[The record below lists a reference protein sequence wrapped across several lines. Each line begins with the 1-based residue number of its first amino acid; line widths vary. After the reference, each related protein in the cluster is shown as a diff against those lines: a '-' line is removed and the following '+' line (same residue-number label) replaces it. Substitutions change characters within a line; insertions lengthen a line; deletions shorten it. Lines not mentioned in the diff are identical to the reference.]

1 MVIDLTDSD
10 GFQTIAI
17 ERFVLTHPQPL
28 FAPKAERVV
37 GRSDDRVGQNRR
49 KVENIINNNILELT
63 EEHIKTLLAKLPLL
77 KTEVQKVIVGQEEI
91 LDELM
96 VAFLA
101 GGHCLL
107 EGVPG
112 LAKTLIVKTM
122 SQALHLTFRRI
133 QFTPDLMPT
142 DIIGTEVLEEDHS
155 TGKRFFKFNKG
166 PLFANIILADEINRT
181 PPKTQSALLEAM
193 QEFEVTYGGQT
204 YPLDKPFFIL
214 ATQNPIE
221 QAGTYP
227 LPEAQ
232 LDRFLL
238 LVKIGYPTEQEE
250 FEVLNR
256 TTGSQKADI
265 KAVLSAKEITQAQG
279 LVRQVNISE
288 DLVKYVS
295 SIIRAT
301 RPDTT
306 PVNYIKEWVRWGAGP
321 RAGQALILTAK
332 ARALLKGRYSVV
344 MEDLHAMAAP
354 VLRHRIL
361 LNFKAEAENITSD
374 TVTAELIKAVKR

>member
-1 MVIDLTDSD
+1 LEIS
-10 GFQTIAI
+10 A
-17 ERFVLTHPQPL
+17 
-28 FAPKAERVV
+28 
-37 GRSDDRVGQNRR
+37 NN
-49 KVENIINNNILELT
+49 VE
-63 EEHIKTLLAKLPLL
+63 KLIGKLSLL
-77 KTEVQKVIVGQEEI
+77 KKEIQKVIVGQDVVIEEMLI
-91 LDELM
+91 ALM
-96 VAFLA
+96 A

-112 LAKTLIVKTM
+112 LAKTLMVRTM
-122 SQALHLTFRRI
+122 SQALDLSFRRI

-142 DIIGTEVLEEDHS
+142 DILGTEILEEDHI

-166 PLFANIILADEINRT
+166 PIFANIILADEINRT

-238 LVKIGYPTEQEE
+238 YVKIGYPSAAEE
-250 FEVLNR
+250 IDVLKS
-256 TTGSQKADI
+256 TTGVKKTAVQPVIGSEEI
-265 KAVLSAKEITQAQG
+265 KQLQA
-279 LVRQVNISE
+279 LVREVTISD
-288 DLVKYVS
+288 DLVAYVTE
-295 SIIRAT
+295 IIRAT
-301 RPDTT
+301 RPDTST
-306 PVNYIKEWVRWGAGP
+306 NSYVKEWVRWGAGP

-332 ARALLKGRYSVV
+332 ARALFLGRYAVIP
-344 MEDLHAMAAP
+344 DDIKTMAYP

-361 LNFKAEAENITSD
+361 MNFKAEAAQVASD
-374 TVTAELIKAVKR
+374 RVTEELIKANAIPSWK

>member
-1 MVIDLTDSD
+1 
-10 GFQTIAI
+10 
-17 ERFVLTHPQPL
+17 
-28 FAPKAERVV
+28 
-37 GRSDDRVGQNRR
+37 
-49 KVENIINNNILELT
+49 LETT
-63 EEHIKTLLAKLPLL
+63 ESTLKNLL
-77 KTEVQKVIVGQEEI
+77 VQLSSLKKEIQKVIIGQDQVLDEI
-91 LDELM
+91 L
-96 VAFLA
+96 VALLA

-112 LAKTLIVKTM
+112 LAKTLMVRTL
-122 SQALHLTFRRI
+122 SQALHLSFRRI

-142 DIIGTEVLEEDHS
+142 DIIGTEILEEDHV

-166 PLFANIILADEINRT
+166 PLFANIVLADEINRT
-181 PPKTQSALLEAM
+181 PPKTQAALLEAM

-204 YPLDKPFFIL
+204 YPLDRPFFIL

-238 LVKIGYPTEQEE
+238 YIKIGYPTAQEE
-250 FEVLNR
+250 FGVLNS
-256 TTGSQKADI
+256 TTGSKKTPVNPI
-265 KAVLSAKEITQAQG
+265 LGGEEIRQLQG
-279 LVRQVNISE
+279 LVRDVSISD
-288 DLVKYVS
+288 DLVHYVS
-295 SIIRAT
+295 SLIRAT

-306 PVNYIKEWVRWGAGP
+306 TVPFVKEWVRWGAGP

-332 ARALLKGRYSVV
+332 ARALFKGRYAVL
-344 MEDLHAMAAP
+344 MEDIHNMAYP

-361 LNFKAEAENITSD
+361 MNFKADAENVNSD
-374 TVTAELIKAVKR
+374 KVTEELIKAIERPKVMA